1 MTFAPSNLSASGE
14 EKTFCAVHTTVETG
28 LKCNKCGRYM
38 CVKCAV
44 KTPVGYRCRE
54 CVYQQQSAFF
64 TASTR
69 DYIVAFLVSLALNFP
84 IAYILMR
91 VGGGSL
97 FLVIIASIPIG
108 GFIGEV
114 VNRAVGKRRGRYTYL
129 VAAAGIVASGIIAV
143 LLIPEFGLYL
153 QAILQMQRPDA
164 AAIADPDAAQAA
176 EYMSRMAFQAF
187 FSQLLVPVIYL
198 VLCAGTVIARLRYGR

>member
-1 MTFAPSNLSASGE
+1 MTFAPSNLTASGE
-14 EKTFCAVHTTVETG
+14 EKTFCAVHTNVETG
-28 LKCNKCGRYM
+28 LKCNKCGRYR
-38 CVKCAV
+38 CVNCAV
-44 KTPVGYRCRE
+44 KTPVGYRCRD

-64 TASTR
+64 TASSR
-69 DYIVAFLVSLALNFP
+69 DYVVALLVSLALNFP

-91 VGGGSL
+91 IGGGSL

-129 VAAAGIVASGIIAV
+129 VAAAGIIISGIIAALLSPQVQLYFSV
-143 LLIPEFGLYL
+143 LSSNRGPDSGEIL
-153 QAILQMQRPDA
+153 QAIL
-164 AAIADPDAAQAA
+164 
-176 EYMSRMAFQAF
+176 F
-187 FSQLLVPVIYL
+187 QLLVPVIYL